1 MIIRSLEELENDLRS
16 HGFRP
21 LYTVLGPEQYQ
32 CRLAVKLLKEQAL
45 SPDSV
50 AFDYAEFAG
59 AEAAA
64 SEIIE
69 AAGTFPM
76 LSKRRLVLVRDA
88 DKLRESEQEILM
100 DSLGRLSPRSMLI
113 LSAEDLDRRK
123 RFYKTL
129 LDRSCVAEFQRL
141 KDAALERWAA
151 SLVAREGYRIG
162 PASLK
167 KVIDLVGSDLQTLA
181 TEFEKLFLYAGEQT
195 NIPDSAIDDMVRSSR
210 QHGIFELINSV
221 ATHDRAGSLRK
232 LAALL
237 EAGEQAIGV
246 AAMMARH
253 CRQVLIAKEC
263 LLNRSST
270 SEIGSLLQIK
280 PYFLDQFL
288 RQVRAADAVV
298 VRQMLISLAE
308 IDRKL
313 KSSSGQDR
321 ALLEKLIC
329 ALV

>member
-1 MIIRSLEELENDLRS
+1 MIIYSLEELENDLRS

-32 CRLAVKLLKEQAL
+32 CRRAIKLLKEKVL
-45 SPDSV
+45 SPESV

-59 AEAAA
+59 NEAAA

-88 DKLRESEQEILM
+88 DKLRESEQDILV

-113 LSAEDLDRRK
+113 LSAEELDRRK
-123 RFYKTL
+123 KFYKAL
-129 LDRSCVAEFQRL
+129 LERSCVAEFQKL
-141 KDAALERWAA
+141 KDASLERWV
-151 SLVAREGYRIG
+151 SSFVAQEGYIMG
-162 PASLK
+162 TASIR

-181 TEFEKLFLYAGEQT
+181 TEFEKLFLYAGEQKK
-195 NIPDSAIDDMVRSSR
+195 IPDSAIDDMVRSSR
-210 QHGIFELINSV
+210 HHGIFELIHLI
-221 ATHDRAGSLRK
+221 ATHDRPGSLRK

-237 EAGEQAIGV
+237 ATGEPAISI

-270 SEIGSLLQIK
+270 KEIANLLQIR

-288 RQVRAADAVV
+288 RQVRAADVGV
-298 VRQMLISLAE
+298 VRLMLISLAE

-313 KSSSGQDR
+313 KSSSGQER